1 MEKKNTLL
9 LTVIAVATL
18 LVAVVGA
25 TFAYFG
31 SFTNTVTEGT
41 NVNVTTQPSKSS
53 TFITSP
59 AEIEL
64 LVESAK
70 MVKGDGTTSDVV
82 AESNDKTISATLTS
96 EATDVFTI
104 CSFNV
109 VYTATHTGEK
119 VKPYVRTAT
128 LPKEA
133 KEFTYMIGNAT
144 KVGAATGSVKSGTIN
159 GSTET
164 DYANID
170 KDDAVTVITGAQ
182 VSAKGGATTISFPV
196 TVKFYNIPSIDQS
209 ALADS
214 VFTGKFTVPADSIS
228 CTTNASD
235 TVAGA

>member
-31 SFTNTVTEGT
+31 SFSNTVTEGT

-82 AESNDKTISATLTS
+82 AQSNDKTISATLTS

-109 VYTATHTGEK
+109 VYTANHTASGK
-119 VKPYVRTAT
+119 IKKYVRTAALST
-128 LPKEA
+128 DA

-144 KVGAATGSVKSGTIN
+144 KDVSATGSVKSGTIN
-159 GSTET
+159 GTTET

-214 VFTGKFTVPADSIS
+214 VFTGKFTVPAESIS
-228 CTTNASD
+228 CTTAAED
-235 TVAGA
+235 IK

>member
-41 NVNVTTQPSKSS
+41 DINVTTQPSKSS
-53 TFITSP
+53 TFITSA

-64 LVESAK
+64 EVASAD
-70 MVKGDGTTSDVV
+70 MVKGDGTDSEPVATSD
-82 AESNDKTISATLTS
+82 DKTISATLTS

-109 VYTATHTGEK
+109 VYTANHTTGGK
-119 VKPYVRTAT
+119 IKQYVRTAA
-128 LPKEA
+128 LDKSA
-133 KEFTYMIGNAT
+133 KEFTYAIGNAT
-144 KVGAATGSVKSGTIN
+144 KDASATGSVNSGTIT
-159 GSTET
+159 GSVET
-164 DYANID
+164 GYENID
-170 KDDAVTVITGAQ
+170 KDAAVTVITGAQ

-214 VFTGKFTVPADSIS
+214 TFTGKFTVPAESIS
-228 CTTNASD
+228 CTTSANDIA
-235 TVAGA
+235 

>member
-31 SFTNTVTEGT
+31 SFTNTVTDGT
-41 NVNVTTQPSKSS
+41 DINVTTQPSKSS
-53 TFITSP
+53 TFITSA

-64 LVESAK
+64 EVASAD
-70 MVKGDGTTSDVV
+70 MVKGDGTDSEPVATSD
-82 AESNDKTISATLTS
+82 DKTISATLTS

-109 VYTATHTGEK
+109 VYTANHTTDGK
-119 VKPYVRTAT
+119 IKQYVRTAA
-128 LPKEA
+128 LDKSA
-133 KEFTYMIGNAT
+133 KEFTYAIGNAT
-144 KVGAATGSVKSGTIN
+144 KDTSATGSVNSGTIT
-159 GSTET
+159 GSEET
-164 DYANID
+164 GYENID
-170 KDDAVTVITGAQ
+170 KDAAVTVITGAQ

-214 VFTGKFTVPADSIS
+214 TFTGKFTVPAESIS
-228 CTTNASD
+228 CTTSANDIA
-235 TVAGA
+235 

>member
-31 SFTNTVTEGT
+31 SFSNTVTEGT
-41 NVNVTTQPSKSS
+41 NINVTTQPSKSS
-53 TFITSP
+53 TFITS
-59 AEIEL
+59 AADISLE
-64 LVESAK
+64 VASAD
-70 MVKGDGTTSDVV
+70 MVKGAGTESVQVAKSD
-82 AESNDKTISATLTS
+82 DKTISAKLTS

-109 VYTATHTGEK
+109 VYTANHANSGK
-119 VKPYVRTAT
+119 IKQYVRTAALST
-128 LPKEA
+128 DA
-133 KEFTYMIGNAT
+133 KEFTYMIGDAT
-144 KVGAATGSVKSGTIN
+144 KDGTATGSVKSGTIN
-159 GSTET
+159 GTTET

-170 KDDAVTVITGAQ
+170 KDEAVTVITGAQ

-214 VFTGKFTVPADSIS
+214 VFTGKFTVPAESIS
-228 CTTNASD
+228 CTTAAED
-235 TVAGA
+235 IK

>member
-31 SFTNTVTEGT
+31 SFSNTVTEGT

-59 AEIEL
+59 ADISFE
-64 LVESAK
+64 VASAD
-70 MVKGDGTTSDVV
+70 MVKGAGTDSVEV
-82 AESNDKTISATLTS
+82 AKSENKTISATLTS

-119 VKPYVRTAT
+119 VKQYVRTAT

-133 KEFTYMIGNAT
+133 KEFTYTIGNAT
-144 KVGAATGSVKSGTIN
+144 KGGTGTGSVKSGTIN
-159 GSTET
+159 GTTET

-170 KDDAVTVITGAQ
+170 KEAAVTVITGAQ

-214 VFTGKFTVPADSIS
+214 VFTGKFTVPAESIS
-228 CTTNASD
+228 CTTSATD
-235 TVAGA
+235 TLAGA

>member
-41 NVNVTTQPSKSS
+41 NINVTTQPSKSS
-53 TFITSP
+53 TFITS
-59 AEIEL
+59 AADISLE
-64 LVESAK
+64 VASAD
-70 MVKGDGTTSDVV
+70 MVKGAGTNSVEV
-82 AESNDKTISATLTS
+82 AKSENKTISATLTS

-109 VYTATHTGEK
+109 VYTATHNGEK
-119 VKPYVRTAT
+119 VKQYVRTTA
-128 LPKEA
+128 LPEEA

-144 KVGAATGSVKSGTIN
+144 KDGAATGSVKSGTIN

-170 KDDAVTVITGAQ
+170 KEAAVTVITGAQ

-209 ALADS
+209 DLANS